1 MVTFEFPVSPDH
13 IRTFKDPTQRK
24 IRIVHALVAVDD
36 LPLNIPL
43 DPDPRVPRVKGPITT
58 TIKRSVASND
68 GRFHL
73 LNRGITMSAKEV
85 EFDSR
90 HAVLKMSIPDGD
102 AYGIIDGA
110 HTYHAITTS
119 VDSRRNGHERR
130 IFPNQYVHLEILE
143 GIENHLADIAEARNF
158 SVQLKAWTIANHRHK
173 FEWFLEALGE
183 DYKRYVKVSENDE
196 EPVGVLD
203 LIQIMCAT
211 NPVLFPRSSAP
222 VEAYKNSGKCLDYFV
237 EEKDRHE
244 FRKMASVARDIVRL
258 HDYVRFNWKRVYN
271 VADETGRKGRLG
283 KRTETQIRKRNR
295 TALATYYF
303 LDVKKGPV
311 MGDIPIEKGLSI
323 PLMSCFRALLEERNG
338 KLRWSTDPFKFFD
351 REGPALVQIV
361 MNANEGK
368 GGNPHHV
375 GRDAQVYNYLYMA
388 AAFANVQK

>member
-1 MVTFEFPVSPDH
+1 MVTFEFPLCPDH
-13 IRTFKDPTQRK
+13 IRTFKVPTQRK

-36 LPLNIPL
+36 LPLHIPL

-158 SVQLKAWTIANHRHK
+158 SVQLKAWTIANH
-173 FEWFLEALGE
+173 
-183 DYKRYVKVSENDE
+183 
-196 EPVGVLD
+196 PP
-203 LIQIMCAT
+203 Q
-211 NPVLFPRSSAP
+211 
-222 VEAYKNSGKCLDYFV
+222 
-237 EEKDRHE
+237 
-244 FRKMASVARDIVRL
+244 
-258 HDYVRFNWKRVYN
+258 
-271 VADETGRKGRLG
+271 
-283 KRTETQIRKRNR
+283 
-295 TALATYYF
+295 
-303 LDVKKGPV
+303 
-311 MGDIPIEKGLSI
+311 
-323 PLMSCFRALLEERNG
+323 
-338 KLRWSTDPFKFFD
+338 FD
-351 REGPALVQIV
+351 W
-361 MNANEGK
+361 
-368 GGNPHHV
+368 H
-375 GRDAQVYNYLYMA
+375 
-388 AAFANVQK
+388 